1 MCGAKNASAEM
12 RSNVTF
18 VSRMGSFVLDLVLDY
33 HGLNVQPPFQH
44 IEIPY
49 RAFPERV
56 GPRILSLESVHYFG
70 TSDYLSGREKKN
82 DLNE

>member
-1 MCGAKNASAEM
+1 MCGAKNASVEM

-18 VSRMGSFVLDLVLDY
+18 VSRMGSFVLDY
-33 HGLNVQPPFQH
+33 HALNVQPPFQH

-82 DLNE
+82 NLNE

>member
-18 VSRMGSFVLDLVLDY
+18 VSRMGSFVLDY

-49 RAFPERV
+49 RS
-56 GPRILSLESVHYFG
+56 LLESQ
-70 TSDYLSGREKKN
+70 GRGSRIGMENRGSRIGSKKLEN
-82 DLNE
+82 KINK

>member
-18 VSRMGSFVLDLVLDY
+18 VSRMGSFVLDY

-44 IEIPY
+44 IEIPSS
-49 RAFPERV
+49 F
-56 GPRILSLESVHYFG
+56 SG
-70 TSDYLSGREKKN
+70 TGRSTN
-82 DLNE
+82 SIA